1 MPILLTPET
10 KSAIEVL
17 IKTRPDSIPKQNNF
31 VFARAT
37 NGPWTTMDHL
47 RGWDCVTSNIREIE
61 GSHRQTKSIT
71 STKLRKYIA
80 TVSQTAALSEVDI
93 DWLARHLGRVHHDF
107 YCLHHSTTELAK
119 VSCFSP
125 LTLATW
131 SKSLGKTWATC
142 QWKVLLNHKF
152 ANGCQ
157 AACLTIIADR
167 VKRPLCKGH
176 FSFANE

>member
-1 MPILLTPET
+1 MPILLTPES

-17 IKTRPDSIPKQNNF
+17 IKTQLDSIPKPNTF

-37 NGPWTTMDHL
+37 KGSMDHL
-47 RGWDCVTSNIREIE
+47 RGWDCMTSNVREIE
-61 GSHRQTKSIT
+61 GSLHQPKSIT

-93 DWLARHLGRVHHDF
+93 DWLARHLGHDVRVHHDF
-107 YCLHHSTTELAK
+107 YRLHLSTTELAK

-125 LTLATW
+125 LTLAKR

-152 ANGCQ
+152 ANN
-157 AACLTIIADR
+157 TIQ
-167 VKRPLCKGH
+167 
-176 FSFANE
+176 